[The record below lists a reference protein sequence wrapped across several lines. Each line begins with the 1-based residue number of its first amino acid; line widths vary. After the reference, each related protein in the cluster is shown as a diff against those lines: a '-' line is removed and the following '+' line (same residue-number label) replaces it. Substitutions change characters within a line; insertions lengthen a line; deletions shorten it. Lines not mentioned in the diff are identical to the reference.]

1 MNYFIAEEMVQNLS
15 DVIFRRTDL
24 GTAQCPSLNVLKRV
38 NQILAKHFDWDEQRQ
53 TTELNQVLQ
62 RYAPLQ
68 VPSF

>member
-1 MNYFIAEEMVQNLS
+1 
-15 DVIFRRTDL
+15 VIFRRTDL
-24 GTAQCPSLNVLKRV
+24 GTAQCPSLDVLKRV